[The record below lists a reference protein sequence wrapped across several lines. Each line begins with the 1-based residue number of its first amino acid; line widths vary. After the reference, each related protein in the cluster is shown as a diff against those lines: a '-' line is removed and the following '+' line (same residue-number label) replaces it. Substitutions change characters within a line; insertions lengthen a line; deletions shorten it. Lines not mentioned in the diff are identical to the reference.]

1 LLHLLTAG
9 IVQVFGRRQRRSHHA
24 LWRLAAEKR
33 QGTKSRREVVRWQ
46 CRKLAAVPQ
55 ALWGF
60 GGAVEPDDAGA

>member
-1 LLHLLTAG
+1 LVWRSCAG
-9 IVQVFGRRQRRSHHA
+9 FRPPATTIYA

-46 CRKLAAVPQ
+46 CCKLAAVPQ